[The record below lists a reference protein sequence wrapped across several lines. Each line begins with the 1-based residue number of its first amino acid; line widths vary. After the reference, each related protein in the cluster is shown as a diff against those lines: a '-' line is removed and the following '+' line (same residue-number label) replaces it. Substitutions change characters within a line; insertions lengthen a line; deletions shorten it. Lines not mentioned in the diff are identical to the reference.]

1 VAALKASFAIIKPI
15 FAISIMWI
23 QTMNIPMRSDGMVIR
38 MSVTSSKYYY
48 LLAGILCLSAVTV
61 EATPK
66 FPAPP
71 KANVTALG
79 EDMVV
84 NGIPMQAR
92 KFYTHYNVEEVVEF
106 YKNLWSDNVGRPPGY
121 DITKDLPPWTIIT
134 RIEDDY
140 LLTVQVTRENK
151 HLSMG
156 YLAMSPL
163 VPEDNAYKTPEFPKM
178 RGSVIMNDISSKDRD
193 TTGRTV
199 VIQNRY
205 SAQSNVSFYRNH
217 YKNAGWGSE
226 MDKNLGLHSGH
237 ILQFSKRDNHVTL
250 VILSNKGLTYITS
263 QSVREDLF

>member
-1 VAALKASFAIIKPI
+1 MS
-15 FAISIMWI
+15 
-23 QTMNIPMRSDGMVIR
+23 IPMQSIRQVIR
-38 MSVTSSKYYY
+38 MSVTSSKYHY
-48 LLAGILCLSAVTV
+48 LLVGILCLSAVTV

-84 NGIPMQAR
+84 NGTPMQAR
-92 KFYTHYNVEEVVEF
+92 KFYTKYSVEEVVEF
-106 YKNLWSDNVGRPPGY
+106 YKNLWSDNEGKPPGY
-121 DITKDLPPWTIIT
+121 DITKNLPPWTIIT

-140 LLTVQVTRENK
+140 VLTVQVTRENK

-163 VPEDNAYKTPEFPKM
+163 VLEDNPYETPEFPKM
-178 RGSVIMNDISSKDRD
+178 RDSVVMTDISSKDRD

-226 MDKNLGLHSGH
+226 MDKNLGLHKGH
-237 ILQFSKRDNHVTL
+237 ILQFRNKNNHVTL
-250 VILSNKGLTYITS
+250 VILTNKGLTYITS
-263 QSVREDLF
+263 QSVKEDLL